1 MNIYL
6 LLELIILIFLI
17 SLVITRDIFSPA
29 CVMCET
35 YILATVS
42 AIFNIDKWNINLH
55 NNTVKTILFG
65 ITKLNRKTIALAGA
79 AKTVASRAALVS
91 HSRNMNKDEMSSIKT
106 IL

>member
-29 CVMCET
+29 CIMCET

-42 AIFNIDKWNINLH
+42 AIFNIDKWGINLH
-55 NNTVKTILFG
+55 DNTVNTILFG
-65 ITKLNRKTIALAGA
+65 IVSFVIVSVIISLYYKLNK
-79 AKTVASRAALVS
+79 
-91 HSRNMNKDEMSSIKT
+91 NKKEVKK
-106 IL
+106 